1 MEAAKIDAKNGLKV
15 LISARSSMK
24 RLSQLESVG
33 DLRGA
38 LNLLEELTAQCPSC
52 AVVHTS
58 KCNVLCKLLRWTEAK
73 ECAEEFIC
81 AAHKT
86 IQMIT
91 AHPNAMLPA
100 PTTHQL
106 TWSEKISTGTK
117 VSSVTVNIA
126 SIVQAALI
134 MGPDLAKA
142 YLTSLKNI
150 ESCPNCCS
158 DLMLHVQV
166 LLSELYQRVTIVN
179 SICDPLWGWIE
190 RELKCSKDSAHW
202 KDLGDRQFRTACL
215 AEAVVSYT
223 NAINADPQ
231 SIKWSA
237 VLFK

>member
-1 MEAAKIDAKNGLKV
+1 MWLGQA
-15 LISARSSMK
+15 
-24 RLSQLESVG
+24 
-33 DLRGA
+33 
-38 LNLLEELTAQCPSC
+38 
-52 AVVHTS
+52 TS
-58 KCNVLCKLLRWTEAK
+58 HLG
-73 ECAEEFIC
+73 
-81 AAHKT
+81 
-86 IQMIT
+86 
-91 AHPNAMLPA
+91 A

-166 LLSELYQRVTIVN
+166 LLSELYQKVVMTN
-179 SICDPLWGWIE
+179 SICDPLWGWVE

-215 AEAVVSYT
+215 AEAVLSYT